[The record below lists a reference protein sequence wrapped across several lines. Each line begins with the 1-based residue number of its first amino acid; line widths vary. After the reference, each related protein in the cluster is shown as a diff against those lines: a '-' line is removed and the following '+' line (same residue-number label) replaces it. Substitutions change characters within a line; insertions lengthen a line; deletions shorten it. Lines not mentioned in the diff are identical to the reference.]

1 MPLPRPDV
9 TRRALLVSG
18 AAVPLAF
25 SGLARADDDEGIR
38 TRGVLRIGTAGD
50 YAPFSLAEGKGFV
63 GLDIELGKRLAK
75 DFGVR
80 AEWVRFAWP
89 DLAQGLKAGHFDLA
103 MSGIT
108 ARGERALG
116 GALSRPYAVVSAVA
130 VVRANDRSRFKDWTA
145 LDQDGVQLIVNAGG
159 HLEKVARGLFPRAS
173 ISTTTN
179 NLELLPSVLG
189 KKADAAIS
197 DSAELHAHTMTGL
210 TSLGPMTH
218 DRKALFIMQ
227 GAPKFADWVDGWLRE
242 RERDGFLPRLR
253 RRFLSAPRAD
263 DAPMAAEA
271 VLGPI
276 QLRCEVMPFVAAF
289 KAAHGLPVVDASQ
302 EARVIA
308 RSADT
313 ARAAGLDPDA
323 VQGLYRALIGAAK
336 EIELA
341 RASEPSPAN
350 PTLDE
355 VRGVIRGIDAQLLSE
370 LREAL
375 HSSLTVDWWAL
386 LERCVSVDGLTP
398 PRKAEIAEALANVR
412 LA

>member
-1 MPLPRPDV
+1 MPLPRPDL
-9 TRRALLVSG
+9 TRRALLLSG
-18 AAVPLAF
+18 AALPLAV
-25 SGLARADDDEGIR
+25 SSPARADDDEGIR

-50 YAPFSLAEGKGFV
+50 YAPFSLAQGKGFV
-63 GLDIELGKRLAK
+63 GLDIELGKRLAR

-89 DLAQGLKAGHFDLA
+89 DLVQSLEAGHFDLA

-108 ARGERALG
+108 ARAERALD

-130 VVRANDRSRFKDWTA
+130 VVRANDRSRFKDWPG
-145 LDQDGVQLIVNAGG
+145 LDRDGVKLVVNAGG
-159 HLEKVARGLFPRAS
+159 HLEKVARGLFRHAS
-173 ISTTTN
+173 ITTTTN

-197 DSAELHAHTMTGL
+197 DTAELHAHTLTGL
-210 TSLGPMTH
+210 ASLGPMTH
-218 DRKALFIMQ
+218 DRKALFIMK
-227 GAPKFADWVDGWLRE
+227 GAPKFADWVDAWLRD
-242 RERDGFLPRLR
+242 RERDGFLAKLR
-253 RRFLSAPRAD
+253 RRFLTAPRAD
-263 DAPMAAEA
+263 DVPMAAEA
-271 VLGPI
+271 VLGQI
-276 QLRCEVMPFVAAF
+276 QLRCEIMPFVGAF
-289 KAAHGLPVVDASQ
+289 KLAHGLPVVDASQ
-302 EARVIA
+302 EGRVIA

-313 ARAAGLDPDA
+313 ARAAGLEPDG

-336 EIELA
+336 DIELA
-341 RASEPSPAN
+341 RASEPSTAS

-375 HSSLTVDWWAL
+375 HSSLSVDWWAL
-386 LERCVSVDGLTP
+386 LDRCVSVDGLTS

-412 LA
+412 LS